1 MQISSSKSAKQM
13 VMNQKN
19 WIIVITAAAAASLAH
34 LHVVPAREH
43 AVADIMVKHGAAE
56 KSR

>member
-1 MQISSSKSAKQM
+1 M
-13 VMNQKN
+13 
-19 WIIVITAAAAASLAH
+19 ITAAAAASLAH

-56 KSR
+56 KAVEDNSEWLEQQS